1 MPTFNTDSIDID
13 PEEFI
18 DACSPSEIQELV
30 NYLKETG
37 LYGGTVQNHDDH
49 DDTLWNEQVL
59 SLIDSKWK
67 LTTEDELTI
76 ISIIASNHLNSK

>member
-37 LYGGTVQNHDDH
+37 LYGGTVQNPG
-49 DDTLWNEQVL
+49 DTLWNEQVL